1 MIKLI
6 NNGEVF
12 AAGNT
17 VEEIVEELNESGDWY
32 YVYRPDASVVDTY
45 FATDKDEANSDT
57 NGENA
62 DEIYDVIEDE

>member
-6 NNGEVF
+6 NAGEVF
-12 AAGNT
+12 ATGNT
-17 VEEIVEELNESGDWY
+17 IDEIVEELNESGDWY
-32 YVYRPDASVVDTY
+32 YVYRPEASVVDAY
-45 FATDKDEANSDT
+45 FATDEDEANSDT